1 MSLLRTYSFNQ
12 IDYIDS
18 GSLWSMFK
26 DIASADSRGC
36 SCTLEVVE
44 AVLSGKLKIEHY
56 DSDGNV
62 VFDLRKYER
71 KVEKLRKL
79 EQARRH
85 KNEKPLLDDYDDLA
99 EGGVITSSVPAL
111 QTEDIA
117 KNIIDNAELDWA
129 LKSLDEKLLDF
140 IVIDKVN
147 IKVALLRANKGIPES
162 IELVKDIVKKYPYME
177 KSFTL
182 FLAVA
187 SDLKKCWR
195 CDDE

>member
-1 MSLLRTYSFNQ
+1 MSLLRTYSFNE

-26 DIASADSRGC
+26 DIASVDSRGC

-44 AVLSGKLKIEHY
+44 AVLAGKLKMEHY
-56 DSDGNV
+56 DLEGNV
-62 VFDLRKYER
+62 VFDLRRYER

-99 EGGVITSSVPAL
+99 EGGVGISSVLAL

-147 IKVALLRANKGIPES
+147 IKVALLQANKGIPES
-162 IELVKDIVKKYPYME
+162 IQLIKDIVKKYPYMGE
-177 KSFTL
+177 IIHIILSCGKPL
-182 FLAVA
+182 EEVLEV
-187 SDLKKCWR
+187 
-195 CDDE
+195 

>member
-1 MSLLRTYSFNQ
+1 MSLLRTYSFNE

-26 DIASADSRGC
+26 DIASVDSRGC

-79 EQARRH
+79 ELARRH

-99 EGGVITSSVPAL
+99 EGGVITSSIPAL

-117 KNIIDNAELDWA
+117 KNIIDNAELQWA

-140 IVIDKVN
+140 IVLDKVN
-147 IKVALLRANKGIPES
+147 IKVALLQANKGIPES
-162 IELVKDIVKKYPYME
+162 IQLVKDIVKKYPYMGEIIYIILSCGKPLE
-177 KSFTL
+177 KVL
-182 FLAVA
+182 EV
-187 SDLKKCWR
+187 
-195 CDDE
+195 

>member
-1 MSLLRTYSFNQ
+1 MSLLRTYSFNE

-26 DIASADSRGC
+26 DIASIESRGC

-44 AVLSGKLKIEHY
+44 AVLSGKLKMEHY
-56 DSDGNV
+56 DSNGNV
-62 VFDLRKYER
+62 VFDLRKYEH

-99 EGGVITSSVPAL
+99 EGGVGISSVLAL

-129 LKSLDEKLLDF
+129 LISLDEKLLDF

-147 IKVALLRANKGIPES
+147 IKVALLQANKGIPES
-162 IELVKDIVKKYPYME
+162 IQLVKDIVKKYPYMGEIIYIILSCGKPLE
-177 KSFTL
+177 KVL
-182 FLAVA
+182 EV
-187 SDLKKCWR
+187 
-195 CDDE
+195 

>member
-1 MSLLRTYSFNQ
+1 MSLLRTYSFNE

-26 DIASADSRGC
+26 EIASADSRGC

-71 KVEKLRKL
+71 KVEKLRKM

-85 KNEKPLLDDYDDLA
+85 KNEKSLLDDYDYFA
-99 EGGVITSSVPAL
+99 EGGVITSSIPAL

-147 IKVALLRANKGIPES
+147 IKVALLQANKGIPES
-162 IELVKDIVKKYPYME
+162 IQLVKDIVKKYPYMGE
-177 KSFTL
+177 IIHIILSCGKPL
-182 FLAVA
+182 EEVLEV
-187 SDLKKCWR
+187 D
-195 CDDE
+195 

>member
-1 MSLLRTYSFNQ
+1 MSLLRTYSFNE
-12 IDYIDS
+12 IDFIDS

-44 AVLSGKLKIEHY
+44 AVLAGKIKLEHY

-62 VFDLRKYER
+62 VFDLRRYER

-79 EQARRH
+79 EQVRRH

-99 EGGVITSSVPAL
+99 EGGVVADAVPAL
-111 QTEDIA
+111 QTEDIE

-140 IVIDKVN
+140 IVGDKVN
-147 IKVALLRANKGIPES
+147 IKVALLQANKGIPES
-162 IELVKDIVKKYPYME
+162 IELVRRIVKKYPYMGE
-177 KSFTL
+177 IIHIILSCGKPL
-182 FLAVA
+182 EEVLEV
-187 SDLKKCWR
+187 DW
-195 CDDE
+195 

>member
-1 MSLLRTYSFNQ
+1 MMRSYLYDKTVWY
-12 IDYIDS
+12 DMD
-18 GSLWSMFK
+18 SLWSMFK

-44 AVLSGKLKIEHY
+44 AVLAGKLKMEHY
-56 DSDGNV
+56 DLDGNV
-62 VFDLRKYER
+62 VFDLRKYEQ
-71 KVEKLRKL
+71 KVEKFRKL

-99 EGGVITSSVPAL
+99 EGGVGISSVPAL

-147 IKVALLRANKGIPES
+147 IKVALLQANKGIPES
-162 IELVKDIVKKYPYME
+162 IQLVKNIVKNILTWE

-182 FLAVA
+182 SLAVA
-187 SDLKKCWR
+187 SLWKKCWR

>member
-1 MSLLRTYSFNQ
+1 MSLLRTYSFNE

-26 DIASADSRGC
+26 DIASVDSRGC

-44 AVLSGKLKIEHY
+44 AVLAGKLKMEHY
-56 DSDGNV
+56 DLEGNV

-79 EQARRH
+79 ELARRH

-99 EGGVITSSVPAL
+99 EGGVITSSIPAL

-117 KNIIDNAELDWA
+117 KNIIDNAELQWA

-140 IVIDKVN
+140 IVLDKVN
-147 IKVALLRANKGIPES
+147 IKVALLQANKGIPES
-162 IELVKDIVKKYPYME
+162 IQLVKDIVKKYPYMGE
-177 KSFTL
+177 IIHIILSCGKPL
-182 FLAVA
+182 EEVLEV
-187 SDLKKCWR
+187 D
-195 CDDE
+195 

>member
-1 MSLLRTYSFNQ
+1 MSLLRTYSFNE

-26 DIASADSRGC
+26 EIASADSRGC

-44 AVLSGKLKIEHY
+44 AVLSGKLKMEHY
-56 DSDGNV
+56 DSNGNV

-79 EQARRH
+79 ELARRH

-99 EGGVITSSVPAL
+99 EGGVITSSIPAL

-117 KNIIDNAELDWA
+117 KNIIDNAELQWA

-140 IVIDKVN
+140 IVLDKVN
-147 IKVALLRANKGIPES
+147 IKVALLQANKGIPES
-162 IELVKDIVKKYPYME
+162 IQLVKDIVKKYPYMGE
-177 KSFTL
+177 IIHIILSCGKPL
-182 FLAVA
+182 EEVLEV
-187 SDLKKCWR
+187 D
-195 CDDE
+195 

>member
-1 MSLLRTYSFNQ
+1 MSLLRAYSFNE
-12 IDYIDS
+12 IDFIDS

-26 DIASADSRGC
+26 DIASIESRGC

-44 AVLSGKLKIEHY
+44 AVLSGRVKMEHY

-79 EQARRH
+79 EQARHH

-140 IVIDKVN
+140 IVLDKVN
-147 IKVALLRANKGIPES
+147 VKVALLQANKGIPES
-162 IELVKDIVKKYPYME
+162 IQLVKDIVKKYPYMGE
-177 KSFTL
+177 IIHIILSCGKPL
-182 FLAVA
+182 EEVLEV
-187 SDLKKCWR
+187 D
-195 CDDE
+195 

>member
-1 MSLLRTYSFNQ
+1 MSLLRTYSFNE

-26 DIASADSRGC
+26 EIASADSRGC

-79 EQARRH
+79 ELARRH

-99 EGGVITSSVPAL
+99 EGGVITSSIPAL

-162 IELVKDIVKKYPYME
+162 IELVKDIVKKYPYMGE
-177 KSFTL
+177 IIHIILSCGKPL
-182 FLAVA
+182 EEVLEV
-187 SDLKKCWR
+187 D
-195 CDDE
+195 

>member
-1 MSLLRTYSFNQ
+1 MSLLRTYSYNE

-26 DIASADSRGC
+26 DIASIESRGC
-36 SCTLEVVE
+36 SCTLEIVE
-44 AVLSGKLKIEHY
+44 AVLSGKLKMEHY
-56 DSDGNV
+56 DLEGNV
-62 VFDLRKYER
+62 VFDLRRYER

-99 EGGVITSSVPAL
+99 EGGVGISSVLAL

-147 IKVALLRANKGIPES
+147 IKVALLQANKGIPES
-162 IELVKDIVKKYPYME
+162 IELVKDIVKKYPYMGEIIYIILSCGKPLE
-177 KSFTL
+177 KVL
-182 FLAVA
+182 EV
-187 SDLKKCWR
+187 
-195 CDDE
+195 

>member
-1 MSLLRTYSFNQ
+1 MSLLRTYSFNE

-26 DIASADSRGC
+26 DIASVDSRGC

-44 AVLSGKLKIEHY
+44 AVLAGKLKMEHY
-56 DSDGNV
+56 DLEGNV
-62 VFDLRKYER
+62 VFDLRRYER

-99 EGGVITSSVPAL
+99 EGGVGISSVLAL

-129 LKSLDEKLLDF
+129 LISLDEKLLDF

-147 IKVALLRANKGIPES
+147 IKVALLQANKGIPES
-162 IELVKDIVKKYPYME
+162 IQLVKDIVKKYPYMGE
-177 KSFTL
+177 IIHIILSCGKPL
-182 FLAVA
+182 EEVLEV
-187 SDLKKCWR
+187 
-195 CDDE
+195 

>member
-1 MSLLRTYSFNQ
+1 MSLLRTYSFNE

-26 DIASADSRGC
+26 EIASADSRGC

-71 KVEKLRKL
+71 K
-79 EQARRH
+79 
-85 KNEKPLLDDYDDLA
+85 PLLDDYDDLA
-99 EGGVITSSVPAL
+99 EGGVITSSIPAL

-117 KNIIDNAELDWA
+117 KNIIDNAELQWA

-140 IVIDKVN
+140 IVLDKVN
-147 IKVALLRANKGIPES
+147 IKVALLQANKGIPES
-162 IELVKDIVKKYPYME
+162 IQLVKDIVKKYPYMGE
-177 KSFTL
+177 IIHIILSCGKPL
-182 FLAVA
+182 EEVLEV
-187 SDLKKCWR
+187 D
-195 CDDE
+195 

>member
-1 MSLLRTYSFNQ
+1 MMRSYLYDKTVWH
-12 IDYIDS
+12 DM

-26 DIASADSRGC
+26 DIASIERRGS
-36 SCTLEVVE
+36 SCTLEGVE

-56 DSDGNV
+56 DSNGNV
-62 VFDLRKYER
+62 VFDLRKYEH

-79 EQARRH
+79 ELARRH

-129 LKSLDEKLLDF
+129 LISLDEKLLDF

-147 IKVALLRANKGIPES
+147 IKVALLQANKGIPES
-162 IELVKDIVKKYPYME
+162 IQLVKDIVKKYPYMGE
-177 KSFTL
+177 IIHIILSCGKPL
-182 FLAVA
+182 EEVLEV
-187 SDLKKCWR
+187 
-195 CDDE
+195 

>member
-1 MSLLRTYSFNQ
+1 MSLLRTYSFNE

-26 DIASADSRGC
+26 DIASVDSRGC

-44 AVLSGKLKIEHY
+44 AVLAGKLKMEHY
-56 DSDGNV
+56 DLEGNV
-62 VFDLRKYER
+62 VFDLRRYER

-99 EGGVITSSVPAL
+99 EGGVEISSVLAL

-147 IKVALLRANKGIPES
+147 IKVALLQANKGIPES
-162 IELVKDIVKKYPYME
+162 IELVKDIVKKYPYMGEIIYIILSCGKPLE
-177 KSFTL
+177 KVL
-182 FLAVA
+182 EV
-187 SDLKKCWR
+187 
-195 CDDE
+195 

>member
-1 MSLLRTYSFNQ
+1 MSLLRTYSFNE

-26 DIASADSRGC
+26 DIASVDSRGC

-44 AVLSGKLKIEHY
+44 AVLAGKLKMEHY
-56 DSDGNV
+56 DLEGNV
-62 VFDLRKYER
+62 VFDLRRYER

-99 EGGVITSSVPAL
+99 EGGGGISSVLAL

-147 IKVALLRANKGIPES
+147 IKVALLQANKGIPES
-162 IELVKDIVKKYPYME
+162 IELVKDIVKKYPYMGEIIYIILSCGKPLE
-177 KSFTL
+177 KVL
-182 FLAVA
+182 EV
-187 SDLKKCWR
+187 
-195 CDDE
+195 

>member
-1 MSLLRTYSFNQ
+1 MSLLRTYSFNE

-26 DIASADSRGC
+26 DIASVDSRGC

-44 AVLSGKLKIEHY
+44 AVLAGKLKMEHY
-56 DSDGNV
+56 DLEGNV
-62 VFDLRKYER
+62 VFDLRRYER

-99 EGGVITSSVPAL
+99 EGGVGISSVLAL

-147 IKVALLRANKGIPES
+147 IKVALLQANKGIPES
-162 IELVKDIVKKYPYME
+162 IELVKDIVKKYPYMGE
-177 KSFTL
+177 IIYIILSCGKPL
-182 FLAVA
+182 EEVLEV
-187 SDLKKCWR
+187 
-195 CDDE
+195 

>member
-1 MSLLRTYSFNQ
+1 MSLLRTYSFNE

-71 KVEKLRKL
+71 KVEKLRKM

-85 KNEKPLLDDYDDLA
+85 KNEKSLVDDYDDLA
-99 EGGVITSSVPAL
+99 EGGVITSSITAL

-117 KNIIDNAELDWA
+117 KNIIDNAELQRA

-147 IKVALLRANKGIPES
+147 IKVALLQANKGIPES
-162 IELVKDIVKKYPYME
+162 IQLVKDIVKKYPYMGE
-177 KSFTL
+177 IIHIILSCGKPL
-182 FLAVA
+182 EEVLEV
-187 SDLKKCWR
+187 D
-195 CDDE
+195 

>member
-1 MSLLRTYSFNQ
+1 MSLLRTYSFNE

-26 DIASADSRGC
+26 DIASVDSRGC

-44 AVLSGKLKIEHY
+44 AVLAGKLKMEHY
-56 DSDGNV
+56 DLEGNV
-62 VFDLRKYER
+62 VFDLRRYER

-99 EGGVITSSVPAL
+99 EGGVGISSVLAL

-147 IKVALLRANKGIPES
+147 IKVVVVCS
-162 IELVKDIVKKYPYME
+162 YIVDE
-177 KSFTL
+177 II
-182 FLAVA
+182 
-187 SDLKKCWR
+187 R
-195 CDDE
+195 CL

>member
-1 MSLLRTYSFNQ
+1 MSLLRTYSFNE

-44 AVLSGKLKIEHY
+44 AVLAGKLKMEHY

-62 VFDLRKYER
+62 VFDLRRYER

-79 EQARRH
+79 ELDRRH

-99 EGGVITSSVPAL
+99 EGGVITSSIPAL

-117 KNIIDNAELDWA
+117 KNIIDNAELQWA

-147 IKVALLRANKGIPES
+147 IKVALLQANKGIPES
-162 IELVKDIVKKYPYME
+162 IELVKDIVKKYPYMGE
-177 KSFTL
+177 IIHIILSCGKPL
-182 FLAVA
+182 EEVLEV
-187 SDLKKCWR
+187 D
-195 CDDE
+195 

>member
-1 MSLLRTYSFNQ
+1 MSLLRTYSFNE

-26 DIASADSRGC
+26 EIASADSRGC

-44 AVLSGKLKIEHY
+44 AVLAGKLKMEHY
-56 DSDGNV
+56 DLEGNV
-62 VFDLRKYER
+62 VFDLRRYER

-99 EGGVITSSVPAL
+99 EGGVGISSVLAL

-147 IKVALLRANKGIPES
+147 IKVALLQANKGIPES
-162 IELVKDIVKKYPYME
+162 IELVKDIVKKYPYMGEIIYIILSCGKPLE
-177 KSFTL
+177 KVL
-182 FLAVA
+182 EV
-187 SDLKKCWR
+187 
-195 CDDE
+195 

>member
-1 MSLLRTYSFNQ
+1 MMRSYLYDKTVWH
-12 IDYIDS
+12 DMD
-18 GSLWSMFK
+18 SLWSMFK
-26 DIASADSRGC
+26 DIASA
-36 SCTLEVVE
+36 VVE

-62 VFDLRKYER
+62 VFDLRRYER

-99 EGGVITSSVPAL
+99 EGGVGISSVLAL

-147 IKVALLRANKGIPES
+147 IKVALLQANKGIPES
-162 IELVKDIVKKYPYME
+162 IELVKDIVKKYPYMGEIIYIILSCGKPLE
-177 KSFTL
+177 KVL
-182 FLAVA
+182 EV
-187 SDLKKCWR
+187 
-195 CDDE
+195 

>member
-1 MSLLRTYSFNQ
+1 MSLLRTYSFNE

-26 DIASADSRGC
+26 DIASIESRGC
-36 SCTLEVVE
+36 SCTLEIVE

-162 IELVKDIVKKYPYME
+162 IQLVKDIVKKYPYMGE
-177 KSFTL
+177 IIHIILSCGKPL
-182 FLAVA
+182 EEVLEV
-187 SDLKKCWR
+187 
-195 CDDE
+195 

>member
-1 MSLLRTYSFNQ
+1 MSLLRTYSFNE

-26 DIASADSRGC
+26 DIASIESRGC

-44 AVLSGKLKIEHY
+44 AVLLGKLKIENY

-99 EGGVITSSVPAL
+99 EGGVVADAVPAL

-140 IVIDKVN
+140 IVLDKVN
-147 IKVALLRANKGIPES
+147 IKVALLQANKGIPES
-162 IELVKDIVKKYPYME
+162 IELIKDIVKKYPYMGE
-177 KSFTL
+177 IIHIILSCGKPL
-182 FLAVA
+182 EEVLEV
-187 SDLKKCWR
+187 D
-195 CDDE
+195 

>member
-1 MSLLRTYSFNQ
+1 MMRSYLYDKTVWH
-12 IDYIDS
+12 DM

-36 SCTLEVVE
+36 SCTFEVVE

-71 KVEKLRKL
+71 KVEKLRKM

-85 KNEKPLLDDYDDLA
+85 KNEKPLVDDYDDLA
-99 EGGVITSSVPAL
+99 EGGVITSSIPAL
-111 QTEDIA
+111 QTEDIV

-147 IKVALLRANKGIPES
+147 IKVALLQANKGIPES
-162 IELVKDIVKKYPYME
+162 IELVKDIVKKYPYMGE
-177 KSFTL
+177 IIHIILSCGKPL
-182 FLAVA
+182 EEVLEV
-187 SDLKKCWR
+187 
-195 CDDE
+195 

>member
-1 MSLLRTYSFNQ
+1 MSLLRTYSFNE

-26 DIASADSRGC
+26 DIASIESRGC
-36 SCTLEVVE
+36 SCTLEIVE

-147 IKVALLRANKGIPES
+147 IKVALLQANKGIPES
-162 IELVKDIVKKYPYME
+162 IQLIKDIVKKYPYMGE
-177 KSFTL
+177 IIHIILSCGKPL
-182 FLAVA
+182 EEVLEV
-187 SDLKKCWR
+187 
-195 CDDE
+195 

>member
-1 MSLLRTYSFNQ
+1 MSLLRTYSFNE

-36 SCTLEVVE
+36 SCTLEIVE

-99 EGGVITSSVPAL
+99 EGGVITSSIPAL

-147 IKVALLRANKGIPES
+147 IKVALLQANKGIPES
-162 IELVKDIVKKYPYME
+162 IQLVKDIVKKYPYMGE
-177 KSFTL
+177 IIHIILSCGKPL
-182 FLAVA
+182 EEVLEV
-187 SDLKKCWR
+187 D
-195 CDDE
+195 

>member
-1 MSLLRTYSFNQ
+1 MSLLRTYSFNE

-26 DIASADSRGC
+26 DIASVDSRGC

-44 AVLSGKLKIEHY
+44 AVLAGKLKMEHY
-56 DSDGNV
+56 DLEGNV
-62 VFDLRKYER
+62 VFDLRRYER

-99 EGGVITSSVPAL
+99 EGGVGISSVLAL
-111 QTEDIA
+111 QTEDLA

-147 IKVALLRANKGIPES
+147 IKVALLQANKGIPES
-162 IELVKDIVKKYPYME
+162 IELVKDIVKKYPYMGEIIYIILSCGKPLE
-177 KSFTL
+177 KVL
-182 FLAVA
+182 EV
-187 SDLKKCWR
+187 
-195 CDDE
+195 

>member
-1 MSLLRTYSFNQ
+1 MMRSYLYDKTVWH
-12 IDYIDS
+12 DM

-26 DIASADSRGC
+26 DIASIESRGC

-44 AVLSGKLKIEHY
+44 AVLSGKLKMEHY
-56 DSDGNV
+56 DSNGNV
-62 VFDLRKYER
+62 VFDLRKYEH

-79 EQARRH
+79 ELARRH

-129 LKSLDEKLLDF
+129 LISLDEKLLDF

-147 IKVALLRANKGIPES
+147 IKVALLQANKGIPES
-162 IELVKDIVKKYPYME
+162 IQLVKDIVKKYPYMGE
-177 KSFTL
+177 IIHIILSCGKPL
-182 FLAVA
+182 EEVLEV
-187 SDLKKCWR
+187 
-195 CDDE
+195 

>member
-1 MSLLRTYSFNQ
+1 MMRSYLYDKTVWH
-12 IDYIDS
+12 DM
-18 GSLWSMFK
+18 GSLWYMFK

-79 EQARRH
+79 ELARRH
-85 KNEKPLLDDYDDLA
+85 KNEKPILDDYDDLA
-99 EGGVITSSVPAL
+99 EGGVVADAVPAL

-140 IVIDKVN
+140 IVLDKVN
-147 IKVALLRANKGIPES
+147 IKVALLQANKGIPES
-162 IELVKDIVKKYPYME
+162 IELVKDIVKKYPYMGE
-177 KSFTL
+177 IIHIILSCGKPL
-182 FLAVA
+182 EEVLEV
-187 SDLKKCWR
+187 DW
-195 CDDE
+195 

>member
-1 MSLLRTYSFNQ
+1 MSLLRTYSFNE

-71 KVEKLRKL
+71 KVEKLRKM

-85 KNEKPLLDDYDDLA
+85 KNEKPLVDDYDDLA
-99 EGGVITSSVPAL
+99 EGGVITSSIPAL
-111 QTEDIA
+111 QTEDIV

-147 IKVALLRANKGIPES
+147 IKVALLQANKGIPES
-162 IELVKDIVKKYPYME
+162 IQLIKDIVKKYPYMGE
-177 KSFTL
+177 IIHIILSCGKPL
-182 FLAVA
+182 EEVLEV
-187 SDLKKCWR
+187 
-195 CDDE
+195 

>member
-1 MSLLRTYSFNQ
+1 MSLLRTYSFNE

-26 DIASADSRGC
+26 DIASVDSRGC

-44 AVLSGKLKIEHY
+44 AVLAGKLKMEHY
-56 DSDGNV
+56 DLEGNV

-79 EQARRH
+79 ELARRH

-99 EGGVITSSVPAL
+99 EGGVITSSIPAL

-117 KNIIDNAELDWA
+117 KNIIDNAELQWA

-140 IVIDKVN
+140 IVLDKVN
-147 IKVALLRANKGIPES
+147 IKVALLQANKGIPES
-162 IELVKDIVKKYPYME
+162 IQLVKDIVKKYPYMGEIIYIILSCGKPLE
-177 KSFTL
+177 KVL
-182 FLAVA
+182 EV
-187 SDLKKCWR
+187 
-195 CDDE
+195 

>member
-1 MSLLRTYSFNQ
+1 MSLLRTYSFNE

-26 DIASADSRGC
+26 DIASVDSRGC

-44 AVLSGKLKIEHY
+44 AVLAGKLKMEHY
-56 DSDGNV
+56 DLEGNV
-62 VFDLRKYER
+62 VFDLRRYER

-99 EGGVITSSVPAL
+99 EGGVGISSVLAL

-147 IKVALLRANKGIPES
+147 IKVALLQANKGIPES
-162 IELVKDIVKKYPYME
+162 IELVKDIVKKYPYMGEIIYIILSCGKPLE
-177 KSFTL
+177 KVL
-182 FLAVA
+182 EV
-187 SDLKKCWR
+187 
-195 CDDE
+195 

>member
-1 MSLLRTYSFNQ
+1 MSLLRTYSFNE

-26 DIASADSRGC
+26 DIASVDSRGC

-44 AVLSGKLKIEHY
+44 AVLAGKLKMEHY
-56 DSDGNV
+56 DLEGNV
-62 VFDLRKYER
+62 VFDPRRYER

-99 EGGVITSSVPAL
+99 EGGVGISSVLAL

-147 IKVALLRANKGIPES
+147 IKVALLQANKGIPES
-162 IELVKDIVKKYPYME
+162 IELVKDIVKKYPYMGEIIYIILSCGKPLE
-177 KSFTL
+177 KVL
-182 FLAVA
+182 EV
-187 SDLKKCWR
+187 
-195 CDDE
+195 

>member
-1 MSLLRTYSFNQ
+1 MSLLRTYSFNE

-26 DIASADSRGC
+26 DIASADSRVC

-56 DSDGNV
+56 DLDGNV

-99 EGGVITSSVPAL
+99 EGGVITSSIPAL

-147 IKVALLRANKGIPES
+147 IKVALLQANKGIPES
-162 IELVKDIVKKYPYME
+162 IQLVKDIVKKYPYMGE
-177 KSFTL
+177 IIHIILSCGKPL
-182 FLAVA
+182 EEVLEV
-187 SDLKKCWR
+187 D
-195 CDDE
+195 

>member
-1 MSLLRTYSFNQ
+1 MMRSYLYDKTVWH
-12 IDYIDS
+12 DM

-26 DIASADSRGC
+26 DIASIESRGC

-85 KNEKPLLDDYDDLA
+85 KNEKPLVDDYDDLA
-99 EGGVITSSVPAL
+99 EGGVVADAVPAL

-147 IKVALLRANKGIPES
+147 IKVALLQANKGIPES
-162 IELVKDIVKKYPYME
+162 IQLVKDIVKKYPYMGE
-177 KSFTL
+177 IIHIILSCGKPL
-182 FLAVA
+182 EEVLEV
-187 SDLKKCWR
+187 D
-195 CDDE
+195 

>member
-1 MSLLRTYSFNQ
+1 MMRSYLYDKTVWH
-12 IDYIDS
+12 DM

-26 DIASADSRGC
+26 DIASIESRGC
-36 SCTLEVVE
+36 SCTLEIVE

-147 IKVALLRANKGIPES
+147 IKVALLQANKGIPES
-162 IELVKDIVKKYPYME
+162 IQLVKDIVKKYPYMGE
-177 KSFTL
+177 IIHIILSCGKPL
-182 FLAVA
+182 EEVLEV
-187 SDLKKCWR
+187 
-195 CDDE
+195 